1 VAKAAGTVQET
12 IVTRIVQPIQQY
24 LRDTRAELRKVTWP
38 TRKEAWNLTLIV
50 LGATVGM
57 AIVLGAADFL
67 FSETMKLLVLRMW
80 VGYLAA
86 VVAVAGGVAAW
97 YFIHREE

>member
-1 VAKAAGTVQET
+1 VAKAAGSVQET
-12 IVTRIVQPIQQY
+12 IVTRIVQPVQQY

-67 FSETMKLLVLRMW
+67 FSEIMKMLVLRVW
-80 VGYLAA
+80 IGYVAA
-86 VVAVAGGVAAW
+86 VIAVAGGVAAW